1 MFAILASRIDDS
13 VVLDLYA
20 GSGALGFEAL
30 SRGARFATFV
40 DSNPDVVE
48 RLREAAIELGVK
60 DQAEIL
66 PMRAERAVS
75 RLDRQYD
82 IVFVDPPYAMG
93 FPAVPLQTLEQRGLL
108 TEDAVII
115 FEHSSH
121 MTPQTPGFTLSREER
136 YGDVVIAFLHPES
149 PNA

>member
-48 RLREAAIELGVK
+48 RLREAATDLGVK
-60 DQAEIL
+60 DQTEIL
-66 PMRAERAVS
+66 PMRAERAVA

-82 IVFVDPPYAMG
+82 IVFLDPPYALG
-93 FPAVPLQTLEQRGLL
+93 FPAAPLETLEQRGLL
-108 TEDAVII
+108 AEDAVIV

-121 MTPQTPGFTLSREER
+121 TTPETPGFALTREER
-136 YGDVVIAFLHPES
+136 YGDVVIAFLRPET
-149 PNA
+149 AGA